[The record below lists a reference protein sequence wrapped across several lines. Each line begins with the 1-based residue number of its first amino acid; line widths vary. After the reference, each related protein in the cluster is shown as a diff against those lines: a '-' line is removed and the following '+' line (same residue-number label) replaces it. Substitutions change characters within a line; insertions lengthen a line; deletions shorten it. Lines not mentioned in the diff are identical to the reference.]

1 MSGSWFERYGFAFNP
16 LTTNAQETVDRRLFT
31 GRDAELAQLQEFVD
45 SGELVLVT
53 GEPGIGKTTLL
64 QQAHELNKAKYSS
77 FLVMCSEHPE
87 FDVLPSVKA
96 KRSLLDSL
104 FRRELPAKEAVFFLN
119 EARFLNEFTGE
130 DLKTQ
135 AKDKRSVKSVVC
147 ACVDKKDL
155 KVDKAFLDRVGDR
168 IIRLDRLPPE
178 CSAALLKARLG
189 KRNMFDA
196 GAVLALH
203 RLSKGNPRRLLEKA
217 ELACIEFAPK
227 RVNTVMLRKLFR

>member
-1 MSGSWFERYGFAFNP
+1 MEWFARYGFGYNP
-16 LTTNAQETVDRRLFT
+16 LTSNAQETVDRGLFT

-64 QQAHELNKAKYSS
+64 QQAHELNKAKYNS

-96 KRSLLDSL
+96 KRSVLDFL
-104 FRRELPAKEAVFFLN
+104 FRRELPARESVFFLN
-119 EARFLNEFTGE
+119 EAKFLNEFTGE

-147 ACVDKKDL
+147 ACVDTTDL
-155 KVDKAFLDRVGDR
+155 KVDAAFLDRVGDR
-168 IIRLDRLPPE
+168 VIRLDRLPLDG
-178 CSAALLKARLG
+178 SVSLLKARLG
-189 KRNMFDA
+189 KRSMFDA
-196 GAVLALH
+196 GAMLALH

-217 ELACIEFAPK
+217 ELACIKFAPK
-227 RVNTVMLRKLFR
+227 KVSAPMVRSLFR